1 MKHLKTLITLFLL
14 VIGAS
19 VSLVHGAEPQVPK
32 RIAIWDWKSGKPSG
46 IIGETKFEG
55 TSGQIHSANLILD
68 VNASGGS
75 FTVVGSGQVK
85 YARLTND
92 CTVRVPVRRAGDS
105 VYVECQTKYNCN
117 YTIGDAGKTVKEKLY
132 KYLATTADA
141 AKGYVEIKA
150 IGDVHFYTITAVQ
163 NGFNSVLP
171 VIELNC
177 KGWASFTSLI
187 PGYVLKLQDKAQ
199 AYVATSV
206 DPAEGDFGSVTLTEV
221 TTFGYGQ
228 GVFVHGTNFDEVLA
242 NVVEE
247 PSTYPTDNEFTVG
260 CTENVVL
267 TDESHAYVI
276 ATKGDHEEAGFY
288 YVNSDVTVPAGKTY
302 LFIPVEIESKMRRA
316 KGLKITFADGSEATG
331 VESLFSG
338 AEAETP
344 AVLYNLSGQKVG
356 KDYKG
361 IVIGSDGKKYVK

>member
-32 RIAIWDWKSGKPSG
+32 RIAIWDWKNGNPSG

-75 FTVVGSGQVK
+75 FTVVGSGPVK
-85 YARLTND
+85 YAKLTND
-92 CTVRVPVRRAGDS
+92 CKVRVPVRRAGDS

-117 YTIGDAGKTVKEKLY
+117 YTIGDAENTVKEKLY
-132 KYLATTADA
+132 KYLATAADA

-171 VIELNC
+171 VIELNS

-288 YVNSDVTVPAGKTY
+288 YVNSDVTVPAGKAY
-302 LFIPVEIESKMRRA
+302 LFIPAEIESKMRRA

>member
-32 RIAIWDWKSGKPSG
+32 RIAIRDWKNGNPSG

-117 YTIGDAGKTVKEKLY
+117 YTIGDAEKTVKEKLY

-150 IGDVHFYTITAVQ
+150 IRDVHFYTITAVQ

-171 VIELNC
+171 VIELNS

-206 DPAEGDFGSVTLTEV
+206 DPAEGDFGSEHSVTDKAYSYMELTLMK
-221 TTFGYGQ
+221 YWPMLLKSHLLILQ
-228 GVFVHGTNFDEVLA
+228 IMSLLW
-242 NVVEE
+242 VVQRML
-247 PSTYPTDNEFTVG
+247 S
-260 CTENVVL
+260 L
-267 TDESHAYVI
+267 
-276 ATKGDHEEAGFY
+276 
-288 YVNSDVTVPAGKTY
+288 
-302 LFIPVEIESKMRRA
+302 LMRVM
-316 KGLKITFADGSEATG
+316 LM
-331 VESLFSG
+331 L
-338 AEAETP
+338 
-344 AVLYNLSGQKVG
+344 
-356 KDYKG
+356 
-361 IVIGSDGKKYVK
+361 